1 MDKNIQLKKK
11 IDILINFYKSGKYD
25 EVISRT
31 KPLLKKFPK
40 LIFFYNILSLSYNGI
55 GQFEKAISILNT
67 AIKIEPNN
75 FMVLN
80 NLGLIHSRTND
91 NIVAVNYLKKALKI
105 KPDYLEASINLAAVK
120 LELNQN
126 DEAIKI
132 LRKIFEKNKNDYFL
146 NFTLGNAFQQSGDFK
161 KSQLYFEKCL
171 KINPKNTAADKSISM
186 MVKYNADNQHL
197 KNMEEKLKQPL
208 QEENEMFLNFAL
220 GKAHEDC
227 KNFKKSFLCYKRAN
241 HLKNEK
247 VNFSIKNEKKL
258 FKNIKELFLN
268 NKDQAELTEKEAE
281 TKKTIFFIVGMP
293 RSGTSLIEQIISSH
307 SKVYGA
313 GELNFITD
321 LINKK
326 FVKND
331 IYFLKDKIE
340 NFKKKEFD
348 EFKNKYL
355 ESLKRY
361 NFNEKYLID
370 KAPLNFKWIG
380 FILKSL
386 PNSKII
392 HCNRNSMDVCWSN
405 YKNFFSSKKISY
417 SYSFRNLGE
426 YYKLYEDLMTFWDT
440 AYKDKI
446 YNVSYEKLTNNP
458 EEEIKKLIE
467 YCGLNWEKNCL
478 NFHENKKAVATAS
491 LAQIRKPI
499 YKSSVKNW
507 ENYVENLSELQN
519 ILKK

>member
-1 MDKNIQLKKK
+1 
-11 IDILINFYKSGKYD
+11 
-25 EVISRT
+25 
-31 KPLLKKFPK
+31 
-40 LIFFYNILSLSYNGI
+40 
-55 GQFEKAISILNT
+55 
-67 AIKIEPNN
+67 
-75 FMVLN
+75 
-80 NLGLIHSRTND
+80 
-91 NIVAVNYLKKALKI
+91 
-105 KPDYLEASINLAAVK
+105 
-120 LELNQN
+120 
-126 DEAIKI
+126 
-132 LRKIFEKNKNDYFL
+132 
-146 NFTLGNAFQQSGDFK
+146 
-161 KSQLYFEKCL
+161 
-171 KINPKNTAADKSISM
+171 
-186 MVKYNADNQHL
+186 
-197 KNMEEKLKQPL
+197 
-208 QEENEMFLNFAL
+208 
-220 GKAHEDC
+220 
-227 KNFKKSFLCYKRAN
+227 
-241 HLKNEK
+241 
-247 VNFSIKNEKKL
+247 
-258 FKNIKELFLN
+258 
-268 NKDQAELTEKEAE
+268 
-281 TKKTIFFIVGMP
+281 MP

-392 HCNRNSMDVCWSN
+392 HCNRDSMDVCWSN

-458 EEEIKKLIE
+458 EGEIKKLIE